1 MSVFSPSLPT
11 RLHYLS
17 PSTSSPAAPRNV
29 ASATPIVS
37 CRDTCFV
44 ARKAV
49 CPLCFSLRKYLFL
62 FFCPCGVGWEKRAV
76 NCSESAEPLAAGRC
90 PLTSMAT
97 FGSGEGEGG
106 YPVSGW
112 RQARFSSMLSL
123 EENREKALPA

>member
-1 MSVFSPSLPT
+1 M
-11 RLHYLS
+11 
-17 PSTSSPAAPRNV
+17 
-29 ASATPIVS
+29 
-37 CRDTCFV
+37 
-44 ARKAV
+44 
-49 CPLCFSLRKYLFL
+49 
-62 FFCPCGVGWEKRAV
+62 GWEKRAV